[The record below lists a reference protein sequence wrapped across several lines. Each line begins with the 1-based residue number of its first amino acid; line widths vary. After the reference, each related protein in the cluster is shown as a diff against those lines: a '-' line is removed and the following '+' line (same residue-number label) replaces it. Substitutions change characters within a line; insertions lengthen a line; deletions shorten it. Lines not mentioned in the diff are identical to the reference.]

1 MSWVLFLV
9 FNLGFEFG
17 LLANH
22 LQILKS
28 VNLLISIF
36 LRSYNY
42 RICLVLQF
50 YTICLVTIFNDQKND
65 HEYKMNKNISLTNG
79 FRLREVLFQ
88 LVKEIIHFILI
99 SVY

>member
-9 FNLGFEFG
+9 FNLGFVFG
-17 LLANH
+17 LFANH

-42 RICLVLQF
+42 RICLVLKF
-50 YTICLVTIFNDQKND
+50 YTICLVTIFNDQNND
-65 HEYKMNKNISLTNG
+65 HEY
-79 FRLREVLFQ
+79 
-88 LVKEIIHFILI
+88 
-99 SVY
+99 